1 MCKFCSKRFPSGK
14 SLGGHIRTHLNQHSS
29 NKTITA
35 NNPGKFGISNNGVDA
50 ARKKRKERDLSS
62 DYGLRENPRTT
73 KRFVDHH
80 PGLTLHHNKE
90 KFCRECGK
98 GFPSLKA
105 LCGHMAC
112 HSEKEK
118 QKLAIMD
125 SQSDTEASDLEDFKR
140 TRFMTLNN
148 NQSNL
153 TSSSL
158 SEVEQEEDD
167 DDDGEVKEVAK
178 FLILLSKG
186 HYNQRGCFG
195 LEKESNSDNYSA
207 VLEAKSPTVDA
218 RIVINDGQNKVKN
231 KNSVYNASQLVK
243 VGKDKMKSK
252 FSDSGCSR
260 NGSKKEDSNISI
272 DGVFRNDGF
281 NRPKVEDE
289 YGFKMMINNRCYRR
303 SSRNIE
309 SKKLVLGNSDYA
321 KFDSFNSAKH
331 ENLSHNLDE
340 VSCKKKKK
348 SFPNDEDYNKDSYDS
363 ESYASAEKS
372 TDSTDS
378 DSFPYSY
385 QKPKSSKSSNNKAKK
400 KVMKK
405 SKKTKEHECPI
416 CNKTFRSGQALGGH
430 KRSHFIGGFEE
441 NHNNTT
447 GIVKQDSPSPSPSV
461 VPCLIDLNLPA
472 HPDE

>member
-1 MCKFCSKRFPSGK
+1 MEETRKFVCKFCSKRFPSGK

-35 NNPGKFGISNNGVDA
+35 NNPGKFGISNNGLMLQEKEEEGERFKLRLWPQRESQND
-50 ARKKRKERDLSS
+50 KERMWE
-62 DYGLRENPRTT
+62 RIPFFE
-73 KRFVDHH
+73 
-80 PGLTLHHNKE
+80 
-90 KFCRECGK
+90 
-98 GFPSLKA
+98 A

-167 DDDGEVKEVAK
+167 DDDGEVK
-178 FLILLSKG
+178 
-186 HYNQRGCFG
+186 
-195 LEKESNSDNYSA
+195 
-207 VLEAKSPTVDA
+207 
-218 RIVINDGQNKVKN
+218 N

-289 YGFKMMINNRCYRR
+289 YGFKMI
-303 SSRNIE
+303 
-309 SKKLVLGNSDYA
+309 
-321 KFDSFNSAKH
+321 AKH

-372 TDSTDS
+372 TDTDS

-385 QKPKSSKSSNNKAKK
+385 QKPKSSKSSNTRPRRSDE
-400 KVMKK
+400 K

-430 KRSHFIGGFEE
+430 KRSHFIGDLKR
-441 NHNNTT
+441 TT
-447 GIVKQDSPSPSPSV
+447 TTP
-461 VPCLIDLNLPA
+461 L
-472 HPDE
+472 E